1 MEWIG
6 TGHPDFI
13 GYFWPIWT
21 LYFKMS
27 CSPGHRIL
35 KKAVLSSK
43 IKCSLANMTLF
54 LCLCSMLVF
63 VLKQMW
69 DELTHPLFASYYLK
83 KKKKKKSTYRPSS
96 FLSWKGKQTFFFLA
110 LMWRSISSSPIADI
124 LGPYGQNF
132 KLEKGKEINSICK
145 CVSQIVTFAMF
156 IFALVILPAI
166 RAKHYKMC
174 ILKCFHFNCSVVWGR

>member
-6 TGHPDFI
+6 TGHPNFI

-54 LCLCSMLVF
+54 LCLCSLLVF
-63 VLKQMW
+63 VLNQMW

-83 KKKKKKSTYRPSS
+83 KIKNWPTDPPPFCHERANKHFFFGLTSTPILYGYTPSPSDLILKRCVVKSNQRPFQTLFSLLFQCLFSS
-96 FLSWKGKQTFFFLA
+96 FITF
-110 LMWRSISSSPIADI
+110 
-124 LGPYGQNF
+124 
-132 KLEKGKEINSICK
+132 
-145 CVSQIVTFAMF
+145 
-156 IFALVILPAI
+156 
-166 RAKHYKMC
+166 
-174 ILKCFHFNCSVVWGR
+174 